1 MTDTVKTTQ
10 PQEDWLTR
18 DCHFLTVRLAQLTG
32 LSPIVLHNLN
42 IRSNFSA
49 IHEDGEPVHSGVL
62 LPDGMILDAGGPRRA
77 DEIAEDY
84 RNPGDRLLWRTDTRP
99 DVADIMAI
107 LPGTPEEIGTTLRAA
122 GVKAREIA
130 MSLSGLSGDPEPVTE
145 ARRIAITRGERAARI
160 LRWSETRLAAYRAEV
175 ATRTATIG
183 PKDGYLDPAEFGMTE
198 EDAFSPLFEK
208 DMNTAQRAAI
218 GRWDGAKAL
227 RSWCEPDPEPIE
239 TEHLEAFA
247 SIYLDKHEVEMAD
260 PDEFRQET
268 VILDDLRHA
277 YQDPEKWIRLEHRY
291 AMEDGR
297 AGYVDLLVEKI
308 QQPSVFRRYEDGSM
322 DIADGWHRTAAAL
335 AMGDATAEAV
345 VVPLPGMAPHLDWES
360 DAPEP

>member
-1 MTDTVKTTQ
+1 MTNTTA

-32 LSPIVLHNLN
+32 LPPIILHNLN
-42 IRSNFSA
+42 VRSNFSF

-62 LPDGMILDAGGPRRA
+62 LPDGMILDAGGPRRP
-77 DEIAEDY
+77 DEIAENY

-99 DVADIMAI
+99 DIADIMAI
-107 LPGTPEEIGTTLRAA
+107 LPGTPDEIRATLRAA

-130 MSLSGLSGDPEPVTE
+130 MNLSGLSGDPEPVAE
-145 ARRIAITRGERAARI
+145 ARRIAIARGERAARI

-175 ATRTATIG
+175 ATRPAVIG
-183 PKDGYLDPAEFGMTE
+183 PQDEYLDPAAFGMTD

-208 DMNTAQRAAI
+208 DMSTAQRAAI
-218 GRWDGAKAL
+218 GRWDGAHAL
-227 RSWCEPDPEPIE
+227 RSWCRPDPDPVNP
-239 TEHLEAFA
+239 EHLEAFA
-247 SIYLDKHEVEMAD
+247 SIYLDKHEVEMTD

-268 VILDDLRHA
+268 VPLEELRDA
-277 YQDPEKWIRLEHRY
+277 YKGDPEKWIRLEHRY
-291 AMEDGR
+291 ALEDGR

-335 AMGDATAEAV
+335 AMGDVSAEAV
-345 VVPLPGMAPHLDWES
+345 IVPLPGIAPHLDQE
-360 DAPEP
+360 DDVPEP